1 MFEQLKN
8 KDKITLP
15 DWLSSGQDLF
25 GTIQIIKG
33 KKIEL
38 GYLEIDSEFTFSGTF
53 NYPII
58 FIIRSSNSDIEADAI
73 AFKIDKDKDTTQR
86 AIEEHII
93 APRVCNI
100 LRRDDFLQFF
110 ADVVEKDIDFALY
123 LNKTPEKF
131 KDLRIYKLNENQ
143 KIVFNERLIL
153 AITEVLDQRR
163 ANTESDQGLN

>member
-86 AIEEHII
+86 A
-93 APRVCNI
+93 
-100 LRRDDFLQFF
+100 
-110 ADVVEKDIDFALY
+110 
-123 LNKTPEKF
+123 
-131 KDLRIYKLNENQ
+131 
-143 KIVFNERLIL
+143 FNERLIL